1 MKKLLL
7 LVAAAAF
14 IFVGCS
20 DDGGTT
26 PDGGGSAKAPTTYTQ
41 KALLEYFS
49 GAWCPYCP
57 DGKVYFEKIEADHPN
72 GLFTSVVYHFN
83 DQMDNVYDDAID
95 KKYQKGYPTGM
106 VSRVGGTAASRSTWA
121 GTANDVLAQ
130 KAKCGLAID
139 ASAKTGDELKIK
151 VKLGVG
157 AEALPAGNYFITVL
171 LVEDEMTGTGTG
183 WDQANGYNATAGHP
197 YQGKGSPIVGYTH
210 TNVNRAVLTTSLGD
224 EITAEQVAAGALSEF
239 SYSFNVKGMGED
251 LDVVAFIYE
260 TTSNLANPALSSSYM
275 YNVQRTK
282 VGTNK
287 DFD

>member
-14 IFVGCS
+14 IFAGCS
-20 DDGGTT
+20 DGGET
-26 PDGGGSAKAPTTYTQ
+26 PDGGGTAKAPTTYTQ

-57 DGKVYFEKIEADHPN
+57 DGKVYFENIEGQHPN
-72 GLFTSVVYHFN
+72 GLFTSVVYHYS
-83 DQMDNVYDDAID
+83 DQMDNLYDDAID
-95 KKYQKGYPTGM
+95 KKYCKGYPTGM
-106 VSRVGGTAASRSTWA
+106 INRVGGTAVSRSTWA
-121 GTANDVLAQ
+121 GTVNDVLSQ
-130 KAKCGLAID
+130 TAKCGLAID
-139 ASAKTGDELKIK
+139 ATAKSGDDLTIK

-157 AEALPAGNYFITVL
+157 AEALPAGKYFITVL
-171 LVEDEMTGTGTG
+171 LVEDEMTGSGTG

-197 YQGKGSPIVGYTH
+197 YQGKGNPILGYTH
-210 TNVNRAVLTTSLGD
+210 TNVNRAVLTAALGD
-224 EITAEQVAAGALSEF
+224 EITADQVAAGALSEWTF
-239 SYSFNVKGMGED
+239 THNVKGLGED
-251 LDVVAFIYE
+251 LDVVAFVYE
-260 TTSNLANPALSSSYM
+260 TTTNLANPALSSSFM